1 MLLSCVRLWRKQ
13 PFIGHRGITRSALG
27 TIGAAE
33 ENIGRLTPHTSHL
46 TPADSLH
53 KTSTP
58 IIMIVS
64 WKVAFSCLTGGVI
77 LRDRVTSA
85 TSAFSPLVEPKV
97 GPGLDSM
104 LGPCSRRYRNQVGW
118 DAVSVYGCGLHS
130 RTFPTDDLPGTR
142 IYK

>member
-33 ENIGRLTPHTSHL
+33 ENIGRPLPHTSHL

-64 WKVAFSCLTGGVI
+64 QKVAFSCLTGGVI
-77 LRDRVTSA
+77 LRETGSPVP
-85 TSAFSPLVEPKV
+85 PLVEPKV
-97 GPGLDSM
+97 GPGL
-104 LGPCSRRYRNQVGW
+104 
-118 DAVSVYGCGLHS
+118 
-130 RTFPTDDLPGTR
+130 
-142 IYK
+142 